1 MSKNKI
7 FKKHVCS
14 SGTWACSLQRFQHP
28 LPLLERE
35 SPQKWEGETSVQEA
49 VLWGRLVGNRQW
61 QRSCR
66 RHFYF
71 QPLQEGPE
79 HPSENQLQFEGPQ
92 QWGKQNVCYTLKT
105 MIAIFFFFFFKK
117 YFCLKFDRVVWRR
130 LKTNPYVIWVNWSFS
145 GKFKHI
151 RLMVGTSLEMCLV
164 LVWPTFSFIPQHLPV
179 SRHMQ

>member
-28 LPLLERE
+28 LPLLERQ
-35 SPQKWEGETSVQEA
+35 SPQKWEGETGVPEA

-92 QWGKQNVCYTLKT
+92 QWGKQNVCYTPKENDS
-105 MIAIFFFFFFKK
+105 FFFFSISAWNLTKW
-117 YFCLKFDRVVWRR
+117 YERGSR
-130 LKTNPYVIWVNWSFS
+130 LIRMWFGSIGIFLVNSS
-145 GKFKHI
+145 I
-151 RLMVGTSLEMCLV
+151 
-164 LVWPTFSFIPQHLPV
+164 
-179 SRHMQ
+179 